1 MVRDNVQEATGVH
14 GEGRRRWVGLIMLS
28 LGLSLIIVD
37 ATIVSVAIPSIITDL
52 KLDSTTAEWVNSVYS
67 LVFAALLIPA
77 GRTGDTFG
85 RRRMYI
91 MGLLVFIV
99 ASILAGFAGNGDVL
113 VAARILQGV
122 GGAMILPNTT
132 SILNANF
139 QGKDRAIAFGI
150 WGATIGGMAAVG
162 PLIGGFVTTY
172 LSWRYAFYIN
182 IPFGAFAIAGTLHY
196 IRESRDEHGR
206 IGFDLPGFVLVTFG
220 LGSVVFGLIEGRN
233 YGWWTP
239 MKPYT
244 LLDQD
249 WPLTSVAVTPFA
261 LVSGVIAL
269 IVFALVERSRKR
281 ADRFILMDFSLW
293 SDRSFRYGNLAGSI
307 VSLGE
312 FGILFALPLFFTGV
326 LGYSAFQTG
335 LAFVSLALGS
345 FVSAGGAAPISKA
358 RGARAVVR
366 LGMALETLGIAG
378 TVLLLSRDTSG
389 WILAGPLFIYGM
401 GVGFASAQ
409 LTSITLARVP
419 VQRSGLASGANTAM
433 RQVGSALGIAILG
446 TVLFSSLVST
456 SDANLASAVPQISQ
470 SCRPVLVDLVDTTAG
485 QILPALK
492 DPNRSST
499 NSPAVGALSAEQVA
513 CFRDPSF
520 TGALPAAATAIED
533 GFVTSARV
541 MGLTAAGFV
550 FIGFVL
556 TLLLPADA
564 RRREDDETEPQAA
577 AV

>member
-1 MVRDNVQEATGVH
+1 MTQAASIGLHN
-14 GEGRRRWVGLIMLS
+14 EGRRRWVGLIMLS

-37 ATIVSVAIPSIITDL
+37 ATIVSVAVPSIISDL
-52 KLDSTTAEWVNSVYS
+52 GLDSTKAEWVNSVYS

-85 RRRMYI
+85 RRRMYLS
-91 MGLLVFIV
+91 GLVVFVI
-99 ASILAGFAGNGDVL
+99 ASILAGLAGNGDIL

-162 PLIGGFVTTY
+162 PLIGGFVTSY

-182 IPFGAFAIAGTLHY
+182 IPFGAFAFAGTLYY

-206 IGFDLPGFVLVTFG
+206 IGFDFPGFLLVTFG

-233 YGWWTP
+233 YGWWAP
-239 MKPYT
+239 MKAYT
-244 LLDQD
+244 VLGFE
-249 WPLTSVAVTPFA
+249 WPSDAISVTPFSLGMGALA
-261 LVSGVIAL
+261 LVL
-269 IVFALVERSRKR
+269 FAIVERNRKR
-281 ADRFILMDFSLW
+281 RDAFILMDFSLW
-293 SDRSFRYGNLAGSI
+293 TDRAFRYGNLAGTI

-335 LAFVSLALGS
+335 LAFLALALGS
-345 FVSAGGAAPISKA
+345 FFSAGGAAPLSKA
-358 RGARAVVR
+358 RGPRSVVR
-366 LGMALETLGIAG
+366 IGMAMETIGIAG

-389 WILAGPLFIYGM
+389 WILATPLFIYGM

-409 LTSITLARVP
+409 LTSITLSRVP

-446 TVLFSSLVST
+446 TVLFSTLVST
-456 SDANLASAVPQISQ
+456 SDANIKSTVPQASET
-470 SCRPVLVDLVDTTAG
+470 CRALLVDLVDTTAG
-485 QILPALK
+485 QILPAFKNPSAGTPEGMPSGTL
-492 DPNRSST
+492 
-499 NSPAVGALSAEQVA
+499 PADQAA
-513 CFRDPSF
+513 CFRDPNF
-520 TGALPAAATAIED
+520 TGALPKAALAIED
-533 GFVTSARV
+533 GFVTSARI
-541 MGLTAAGFV
+541 MGLTAATFV
-550 FIGFVL
+550 FVGFVL
-556 TLLLPADA
+556 TLLLPADV
-564 RRREDDETEPQAA
+564 RREEDPEPQSEPEP
-577 AV
+577 VSV

>member
-1 MVRDNVQEATGVH
+1 MVRDTAPDSIGLH
-14 GEGRRRWVGLIMLS
+14 HEGRRRWVGLIMLS

-52 KLDSTTAEWVNSVYS
+52 DLDSTTAEWVNSVYS

-91 MGLLVFIV
+91 SGLLVFIA
-99 ASILAGFAGNGDVL
+99 ASVLAGFAGNGDVL

-162 PLIGGFVTTY
+162 PLIGGFVTSY

-206 IGFDLPGFVLVTFG
+206 TGFDLPGFVLVTFG

-244 LLDQD
+244 LLGNE
-249 WPLTSVAVTPFA
+249 WPLDAVSVTPFSLIAGVLA
-261 LVSGVIAL
+261 LVA
-269 IVFALVERSRKR
+269 FAVVEQRRKQ
-281 ADRFILMDFSLW
+281 AGRFILMDFTLW
-293 SDRSFRYGNLAGSI
+293 SDRAFRYGNLAGTI

-326 LGYSAFQTG
+326 LGYTAFQTG
-335 LAFVSLALGS
+335 LAFLALALGS
-345 FVSAGGAAPISKA
+345 FFSAGGAAPLSKA
-358 RGARAVVR
+358 RGPRSVVR
-366 LGMALETLGIAG
+366 IGMALETIGIAG
-378 TVLLLSRDTSG
+378 TVLLLSRETSG
-389 WILAGPLFIYGM
+389 WILAGPLFVYGM

-456 SDANLASAVPQISQ
+456 SDTNISQDVPQIS
-470 SCRPVLVDLVDTTAG
+470 STCRALLVDLVDTTAG
-485 QILPALK
+485 QVLPALK
-492 DPNRSST
+492 DPSKASMGT
-499 NSPAVGALSAEQVA
+499 PGVGDLPAEQAA
-513 CFRDPSF
+513 CFRDPAF
-520 TGALPAAATAIED
+520 TAALPPAAVAVED
-533 GFVTSARV
+533 GFVTSARF
-541 MGLTAAGFV
+541 MGLTAAAFV

-556 TLLLPADA
+556 TLLLPADV
-564 RRREDDETEPQAA
+564 RREEEQPAG
-577 AV
+577 V